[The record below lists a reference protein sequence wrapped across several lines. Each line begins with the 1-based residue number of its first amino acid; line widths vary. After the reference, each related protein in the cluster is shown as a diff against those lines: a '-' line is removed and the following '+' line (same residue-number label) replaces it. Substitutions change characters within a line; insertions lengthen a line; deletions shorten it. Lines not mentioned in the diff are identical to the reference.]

1 MSQNRNILH
10 DDPSKSD
17 KRQRFLPNNRYF
29 TICIYA
35 VTVILLGA
43 LIVRVVMTPFA
54 VTNGIKRVLNVLMPF
69 LMGILIAMIMNP
81 IINWISQIMEQFL
94 KLKKKKVRIILAS
107 VLAYMLVLG
116 LILICIIFI
125 VPQVFTSITE
135 LVNSLPKM
143 YRLTTNFFNNL
154 QQHFPNTDM
163 SEIQKAVNDMLP
175 NLISTIRK
183 FASDI
188 VPAIYSASVS
198 IVQWILNAIVALI
211 VSIYILG
218 DKKSLKKLIKN
229 AEFEQPDASIAAV
242 DYGHN
247 RKINRHLIERLA
259 TCEYITEHRNLF
271 ITGATGS
278 GKTYMAC
285 AFGMEACKRRYTTK
299 YVRLPDLLLE
309 LEMAR
314 NDGTYK
320 KVQSKYANPILLIID
335 EWLLLKPTASEQHDI
350 LELLHRR
357 RKKSSTIFCS
367 QYDCNGWFD
376 QLGGDDSPL
385 AEAILDR
392 IKHDAYKINIIPTDP
407 ANYRSMREVYGL
419 DPAISE

>member
-81 IINWISQIMEQFL
+81 IINWISQVMERFL
-94 KLKKKKVRIILAS
+94 KVKKKKIRIILAS

-125 VPQVFTSITE
+125 VPQVFSSISE

-143 YRLTTNFFNNL
+143 YRLTTDFFNNL

-163 SEIQKAVNDMLP
+163 SDIQKTVNDMLP
-175 NLISTIRK
+175 SLITTIRN
-183 FASDI
+183 FSTDI

-198 IVQWILNAIVALI
+198 IVQWLLNAIVAVI

-218 DKKSLKKLIKN
+218 DKKNLKKLIKIILYSFVP
-229 AEFEQPDASIAAV
+229 E
-242 DYGHN
+242 
-247 RKINRHLIERLA
+247 
-259 TCEYITEHRNLF
+259 EYISGSIQILRECNNIFTNFMVSKALDSLIIGCLCF
-271 ITGATGS
+271 IFMTIFGLDYAVLISMVVGITNMIPYFGPFIGAIPG
-278 GKTYMAC
+278 
-285 AFGMEACKRRYTTK
+285 F
-299 YVRLPDLLLE
+299 L
-309 LEMAR
+309 
-314 NDGTYK
+314 
-320 KVQSKYANPILLIID
+320 ILLIVNPWKSLGFLVLILILQQFDGLYLGPKLMGSSVGMKPLWIIVSITLGGKIAGVLGMFLSVPIGAILVYLSTLLID
-335 EWLLLKPTASEQHDI
+335 RILLKKNID
-350 LELLHRR
+350 
-357 RKKSSTIFCS
+357 RKKI
-367 QYDCNGWFD
+367 
-376 QLGGDDSPL
+376 
-385 AEAILDR
+385 
-392 IKHDAYKINIIPTDP
+392 
-407 ANYRSMREVYGL
+407 
-419 DPAISE
+419 

>member
-81 IINWISQIMEQFL
+81 IINWISQVMERFL
-94 KLKKKKVRIILAS
+94 KVKKKKVRIILAS

-125 VPQVFTSITE
+125 VPQVFSSISE

-143 YRLTTNFFNNL
+143 YRLTTDFFNNL

-163 SEIQKAVNDMLP
+163 SDIQKTVNDMLP
-175 NLISTIRK
+175 SLITTIRN
-183 FASDI
+183 FSTDI

-198 IVQWILNAIVALI
+198 IVQWLLNAIVAVI
-211 VSIYILG
+211 VSIYILS
-218 DKKSLKKLIKN
+218 DKKNLKKLIKIILYSFVP
-229 AEFEQPDASIAAV
+229 E
-242 DYGHN
+242 
-247 RKINRHLIERLA
+247 
-259 TCEYITEHRNLF
+259 EYISGSIQILRECNNIFTNFMVSKALDSLIIGCLCF
-271 ITGATGS
+271 IFMTIFGLDYAVLISMVVGITNMIPYFGPFIGAIPG
-278 GKTYMAC
+278 
-285 AFGMEACKRRYTTK
+285 F
-299 YVRLPDLLLE
+299 L
-309 LEMAR
+309 
-314 NDGTYK
+314 
-320 KVQSKYANPILLIID
+320 ILLIVNPWKSLGFLVLILILQQFDGLYLGPKLMGSSVGMKPLWIIVSITLGGKIAGVLGMFLSVPIGAILVYLATLLID
-335 EWLLLKPTASEQHDI
+335 RILLKKNID
-350 LELLHRR
+350 
-357 RKKSSTIFCS
+357 RKKI
-367 QYDCNGWFD
+367 
-376 QLGGDDSPL
+376 
-385 AEAILDR
+385 
-392 IKHDAYKINIIPTDP
+392 
-407 ANYRSMREVYGL
+407 
-419 DPAISE
+419 

>member
-81 IINWISQIMEQFL
+81 IINWISQVMEQFL
-94 KLKKKKVRIILAS
+94 KVKKKKVRIILAS

-125 VPQVFTSITE
+125 VPQVFSSISE

-143 YRLTTNFFNNL
+143 YRLTTDFFNNL

-163 SEIQKAVNDMLP
+163 SDIQKTVNDMLP
-175 NLISTIRK
+175 SLITTIRN
-183 FASDI
+183 FSTDI

-198 IVQWILNAIVALI
+198 IVQWLLNAIVAVI

-218 DKKSLKKLIKN
+218 DKKNLKKLIKIILYSFVP
-229 AEFEQPDASIAAV
+229 E
-242 DYGHN
+242 
-247 RKINRHLIERLA
+247 
-259 TCEYITEHRNLF
+259 EYISGSIQILRECNNIFTNFMVSKALDSLIIGCLCF
-271 ITGATGS
+271 IFMTIFGLDYAVLISMVVGITNMIPYFGPFIGAIPG
-278 GKTYMAC
+278 
-285 AFGMEACKRRYTTK
+285 F
-299 YVRLPDLLLE
+299 L
-309 LEMAR
+309 
-314 NDGTYK
+314 
-320 KVQSKYANPILLIID
+320 ILLIVNPWKSLGFLVLILILQQFDGLYLGPKLMGSSVGMKPLWIIVSITLGGKIAGVLGMFLSVPIGAILVYLATLLID
-335 EWLLLKPTASEQHDI
+335 RILLKKNID
-350 LELLHRR
+350 
-357 RKKSSTIFCS
+357 RKKI
-367 QYDCNGWFD
+367 
-376 QLGGDDSPL
+376 
-385 AEAILDR
+385 
-392 IKHDAYKINIIPTDP
+392 
-407 ANYRSMREVYGL
+407 
-419 DPAISE
+419 

>member
-81 IINWISQIMEQFL
+81 IINWISQVMEQFL
-94 KLKKKKVRIILAS
+94 KIKKKKVRIILAS

-125 VPQVFTSITE
+125 VPQVFSSISE

-143 YRLTTNFFNNL
+143 YRLTTDFFNNL

-163 SEIQKAVNDMLP
+163 SDIQKTVNDMLP
-175 NLISTIRK
+175 SLITTIRN
-183 FASDI
+183 FSTDI

-198 IVQWILNAIVALI
+198 IVQWLLNAIVAVI

-218 DKKSLKKLIKN
+218 DKKNLKKLIKIILYSFVP
-229 AEFEQPDASIAAV
+229 E
-242 DYGHN
+242 
-247 RKINRHLIERLA
+247 
-259 TCEYITEHRNLF
+259 EYISGSIQILRECNNIFTNFMVSKALDSLIIGCLCF
-271 ITGATGS
+271 IFMTIFGLDYAVLISMVVGITNMIPYFGPFIGAIPG
-278 GKTYMAC
+278 
-285 AFGMEACKRRYTTK
+285 F
-299 YVRLPDLLLE
+299 L
-309 LEMAR
+309 
-314 NDGTYK
+314 
-320 KVQSKYANPILLIID
+320 ILLIVNPWKSLGFLVLILILQQFDGLYLGPKLMGSSVGMKPLWIIVSITLGGKIAGVLGMFLSVPIGAILVYLATLLID
-335 EWLLLKPTASEQHDI
+335 RILLKKNID
-350 LELLHRR
+350 
-357 RKKSSTIFCS
+357 RKKI
-367 QYDCNGWFD
+367 
-376 QLGGDDSPL
+376 
-385 AEAILDR
+385 
-392 IKHDAYKINIIPTDP
+392 
-407 ANYRSMREVYGL
+407 
-419 DPAISE
+419 

>member
-94 KLKKKKVRIILAS
+94 KVKKKKVRIILAS

-125 VPQVFTSITE
+125 VPQVFSSISE

-143 YRLTTNFFNNL
+143 YRLTTDFFNNL

-163 SEIQKAVNDMLP
+163 SDIQKTVNDMLP
-175 NLISTIRK
+175 SLITTIRN
-183 FASDI
+183 FSTDI

-198 IVQWILNAIVALI
+198 IVQWLLNAIVAVI

-218 DKKSLKKLIKN
+218 DKKNLKKLIKIILYSFVP
-229 AEFEQPDASIAAV
+229 E
-242 DYGHN
+242 
-247 RKINRHLIERLA
+247 
-259 TCEYITEHRNLF
+259 EYISGSIQILRECNNIFTNFMVSKALDSLIIGCLCF
-271 ITGATGS
+271 IFMTIFGLDYAVLISMVVGITNMIPYFGPFIGAIPG
-278 GKTYMAC
+278 
-285 AFGMEACKRRYTTK
+285 F
-299 YVRLPDLLLE
+299 L
-309 LEMAR
+309 
-314 NDGTYK
+314 
-320 KVQSKYANPILLIID
+320 ILLIVNPWKSLGFLVLILILQQFDGLYLGPKLMGSSVGMKPLWIIVSITLGGKIAGVLGMFLSVPIGAILVYLATLLID
-335 EWLLLKPTASEQHDI
+335 RILLKKNID
-350 LELLHRR
+350 
-357 RKKSSTIFCS
+357 RKKI
-367 QYDCNGWFD
+367 
-376 QLGGDDSPL
+376 
-385 AEAILDR
+385 
-392 IKHDAYKINIIPTDP
+392 
-407 ANYRSMREVYGL
+407 
-419 DPAISE
+419 

>member
-125 VPQVFTSITE
+125 VPQVFSSISE

-143 YRLTTNFFNNL
+143 YRLTTDFFNNL

-163 SEIQKAVNDMLP
+163 SDIQKTVNDMLP
-175 NLISTIRK
+175 SLITTIRN
-183 FASDI
+183 FSTDI

-198 IVQWILNAIVALI
+198 IVQWLLNAIVAVI

-218 DKKSLKKLIKN
+218 DKKNLKKLIKIILYSFVP
-229 AEFEQPDASIAAV
+229 E
-242 DYGHN
+242 
-247 RKINRHLIERLA
+247 
-259 TCEYITEHRNLF
+259 EYISGSIQILRECNNIFTNFMVSKALDSLIIGCLCF
-271 ITGATGS
+271 IFMTIFGLDYAVLISMVVGITNMIPYFGPFIGAIPG
-278 GKTYMAC
+278 
-285 AFGMEACKRRYTTK
+285 F
-299 YVRLPDLLLE
+299 L
-309 LEMAR
+309 
-314 NDGTYK
+314 
-320 KVQSKYANPILLIID
+320 ILLIVNPWKSLGFLVLILILQQFDGLYLGPKLMGSSVGMKPLWIIVSITLGGKIAGVLGMFLSVPIGAILVYLSTLLID
-335 EWLLLKPTASEQHDI
+335 RILLKKNID
-350 LELLHRR
+350 
-357 RKKSSTIFCS
+357 RKKI
-367 QYDCNGWFD
+367 
-376 QLGGDDSPL
+376 
-385 AEAILDR
+385 
-392 IKHDAYKINIIPTDP
+392 
-407 ANYRSMREVYGL
+407 
-419 DPAISE
+419 

>member
-125 VPQVFTSITE
+125 VPQVFSSISE
-135 LVNSLPKM
+135 LVNSLPRM
-143 YRLTTNFFNNL
+143 YRLTTDFFNNL

-163 SEIQKAVNDMLP
+163 SDIQKTVNDMLP
-175 NLISTIRK
+175 SLITTIRN
-183 FASDI
+183 FSTDI

-198 IVQWILNAIVALI
+198 IVQWLLNAIVAVI

-218 DKKSLKKLIKN
+218 DKKNLKKLIKIILYSFVP
-229 AEFEQPDASIAAV
+229 E
-242 DYGHN
+242 
-247 RKINRHLIERLA
+247 
-259 TCEYITEHRNLF
+259 EYISGSIQILRECNNIFTNFMVSKALDSLIIGCLCF
-271 ITGATGS
+271 IFMTIFGLDYAVLISMVVGITNMIPYFGPFIGAIPG
-278 GKTYMAC
+278 
-285 AFGMEACKRRYTTK
+285 F
-299 YVRLPDLLLE
+299 L
-309 LEMAR
+309 
-314 NDGTYK
+314 
-320 KVQSKYANPILLIID
+320 ILLIVNPWKSLGFLVLILILQQFDGLYLGPKLMGSSVGMKPLWIIVSITLGGKIAGVLGMFLSVPIGAILVYLATLLID
-335 EWLLLKPTASEQHDI
+335 RILLKKNID
-350 LELLHRR
+350 
-357 RKKSSTIFCS
+357 RKKI
-367 QYDCNGWFD
+367 
-376 QLGGDDSPL
+376 
-385 AEAILDR
+385 
-392 IKHDAYKINIIPTDP
+392 
-407 ANYRSMREVYGL
+407 
-419 DPAISE
+419 

>member
-94 KLKKKKVRIILAS
+94 KVKKKKVRIILAS

-125 VPQVFTSITE
+125 VPQVFSSISE

-143 YRLTTNFFNNL
+143 YRLTTDFFNNL

-163 SEIQKAVNDMLP
+163 SDIQKTVNDMLP
-175 NLISTIRK
+175 SLITTIRN
-183 FASDI
+183 FSTDI

-198 IVQWILNAIVALI
+198 IVQWLLNAIVAII

-218 DKKSLKKLIKN
+218 DKKNLKKLIKIILYSFVP
-229 AEFEQPDASIAAV
+229 E
-242 DYGHN
+242 
-247 RKINRHLIERLA
+247 
-259 TCEYITEHRNLF
+259 EYISGSIQILRECNNIFTNFMVSKALDSLIIGCLCF
-271 ITGATGS
+271 IFMTIFGLDYAVLISMVVGITNMIPYFGPFIGAIPG
-278 GKTYMAC
+278 
-285 AFGMEACKRRYTTK
+285 F
-299 YVRLPDLLLE
+299 L
-309 LEMAR
+309 
-314 NDGTYK
+314 
-320 KVQSKYANPILLIID
+320 ILLIVNPWKSLGFLVLILILQQFDGLYLGPKLMGSSVGMKPLWIIVSITLGGKIAGVLGMFLSVPIGAILVYLATLLID
-335 EWLLLKPTASEQHDI
+335 RILLKKNID
-350 LELLHRR
+350 
-357 RKKSSTIFCS
+357 RKKI
-367 QYDCNGWFD
+367 
-376 QLGGDDSPL
+376 
-385 AEAILDR
+385 
-392 IKHDAYKINIIPTDP
+392 
-407 ANYRSMREVYGL
+407 
-419 DPAISE
+419 

>member
-81 IINWISQIMEQFL
+81 IINWISKIMEQFL

-125 VPQVFTSITE
+125 VPQVFSSISE

-143 YRLTTNFFNNL
+143 YRLTTDFFNNL

-163 SEIQKAVNDMLP
+163 SDIQKTVNDMLP
-175 NLISTIRK
+175 SLITTIRN
-183 FASDI
+183 FSTDI

-198 IVQWILNAIVALI
+198 IVQWLLNAIVAVI

-218 DKKSLKKLIKN
+218 DKKNLKKLIKIILYSFVP
-229 AEFEQPDASIAAV
+229 E
-242 DYGHN
+242 
-247 RKINRHLIERLA
+247 
-259 TCEYITEHRNLF
+259 EYISGSIQILRECNNIFTNFMVSKALDSLIIGCLCF
-271 ITGATGS
+271 IFMTIFGLDYAVLISMVVGITNMIPYFGPFIGAIPG
-278 GKTYMAC
+278 
-285 AFGMEACKRRYTTK
+285 F
-299 YVRLPDLLLE
+299 L
-309 LEMAR
+309 
-314 NDGTYK
+314 
-320 KVQSKYANPILLIID
+320 ILLIVNPWKSLGFLVLILILQQFDGLYLGPKLMGSSVGMKPLWIIVSITLGGKIAGVLGMFLSVPIGAILVYLATLLID
-335 EWLLLKPTASEQHDI
+335 RILLKKNI
-350 LELLHRR
+350 N
-357 RKKSSTIFCS
+357 RKKI
-367 QYDCNGWFD
+367 
-376 QLGGDDSPL
+376 
-385 AEAILDR
+385 
-392 IKHDAYKINIIPTDP
+392 
-407 ANYRSMREVYGL
+407 
-419 DPAISE
+419 

>member
-125 VPQVFTSITE
+125 VPQIFTSISE

-143 YRLTTNFFNNL
+143 YRLTTDFFNNL

-163 SEIQKAVNDMLP
+163 SDIQKTVNDMLP
-175 NLISTIRK
+175 SLITTIRN
-183 FASDI
+183 FSTDI

-198 IVQWILNAIVALI
+198 IVQWLLNAIVAII

-218 DKKSLKKLIKN
+218 DKKNLKKLIKIILYSFVP
-229 AEFEQPDASIAAV
+229 EEYISGSIQILRECNNIFTNFMVSKALDSLIIGCLCFIFMTIFGLDYAV
-242 DYGHN
+242 LISMVVGITNMIPYFGPFIGAIPGFLFLLIVNPWKSLGFLVLILILQQFDGLYLGPKLMGSSVGMKPLWIIVSITLGG
-247 RKINRHLIERLA
+247 KIAGVLGMFLSVPIGAILVYLA
-259 TCEYITEHRNLF
+259 T
-271 ITGATGS
+271 
-278 GKTYMAC
+278 
-285 AFGMEACKRRYTTK
+285 
-299 YVRLPDLLLE
+299 LLID
-309 LEMAR
+309 R
-314 NDGTYK
+314 
-320 KVQSKYANPILLIID
+320 ILLKKNID
-335 EWLLLKPTASEQHDI
+335 
-350 LELLHRR
+350 
-357 RKKSSTIFCS
+357 RKKI
-367 QYDCNGWFD
+367 
-376 QLGGDDSPL
+376 
-385 AEAILDR
+385 
-392 IKHDAYKINIIPTDP
+392 
-407 ANYRSMREVYGL
+407 
-419 DPAISE
+419 

>member
-94 KLKKKKVRIILAS
+94 KLKKKKLRIILAS

-125 VPQVFTSITE
+125 VPQVFSSISE

-143 YRLTTNFFNNL
+143 YRLTTDFFNNL

-163 SEIQKAVNDMLP
+163 SDIQKTVNDMLP
-175 NLISTIRK
+175 SLITTIRN
-183 FASDI
+183 FSTDI

-198 IVQWILNAIVALI
+198 IVQWLLNAIVAVI

-218 DKKSLKKLIKN
+218 DKKNLKKLIKIILYSFVP
-229 AEFEQPDASIAAV
+229 E
-242 DYGHN
+242 
-247 RKINRHLIERLA
+247 
-259 TCEYITEHRNLF
+259 EYISGSIQILRECNNIFTNFMVSKALDSLIIGCLCF
-271 ITGATGS
+271 IFMTIFGLDYAVLISMVVGITNMIPYFGPFIGAIPG
-278 GKTYMAC
+278 
-285 AFGMEACKRRYTTK
+285 F
-299 YVRLPDLLLE
+299 L
-309 LEMAR
+309 
-314 NDGTYK
+314 
-320 KVQSKYANPILLIID
+320 ILLIVNPWKSLGFLVLILILQQFDGLYLGPKLMGSSVGMKPLWIIVSITLGGKIAGVLGLFLSVPIGAILVYLATLLID
-335 EWLLLKPTASEQHDI
+335 RILLKKNID
-350 LELLHRR
+350 
-357 RKKSSTIFCS
+357 RKKI
-367 QYDCNGWFD
+367 
-376 QLGGDDSPL
+376 
-385 AEAILDR
+385 
-392 IKHDAYKINIIPTDP
+392 
-407 ANYRSMREVYGL
+407 
-419 DPAISE
+419 

>member
-125 VPQVFTSITE
+125 VPQIFTSISE
-135 LVNSLPKM
+135 LVNSLPRM
-143 YRLTTNFFNNL
+143 YRLTTDFFNNL

-163 SEIQKAVNDMLP
+163 SDIQKTVNDMLP
-175 NLISTIRK
+175 SLITTIRN
-183 FASDI
+183 FSTDI

-198 IVQWILNAIVALI
+198 IVQWLLNAIVAVI

-218 DKKSLKKLIKN
+218 DKKNLKKLIKIILYSFVP
-229 AEFEQPDASIAAV
+229 E
-242 DYGHN
+242 
-247 RKINRHLIERLA
+247 
-259 TCEYITEHRNLF
+259 EYISGSIQILRECNNIFTNFMVSKALDSLIIGCLCF
-271 ITGATGS
+271 IFMTIFGLDYAVLISMVVGITNMIPYFGPFIGAIPG
-278 GKTYMAC
+278 
-285 AFGMEACKRRYTTK
+285 F
-299 YVRLPDLLLE
+299 L
-309 LEMAR
+309 
-314 NDGTYK
+314 
-320 KVQSKYANPILLIID
+320 ILLIVNPWKSLGFLVLILILQQFDGLYLGPKLMGSSVGMKPLWIIVSITLGGKIAGVLGMFLSVPIGAILVYLATLLID
-335 EWLLLKPTASEQHDI
+335 RILLKKNID
-350 LELLHRR
+350 
-357 RKKSSTIFCS
+357 RKKI
-367 QYDCNGWFD
+367 
-376 QLGGDDSPL
+376 
-385 AEAILDR
+385 
-392 IKHDAYKINIIPTDP
+392 
-407 ANYRSMREVYGL
+407 
-419 DPAISE
+419 

>member
-125 VPQVFTSITE
+125 VPQVFSSISE

-143 YRLTTNFFNNL
+143 YRLTTDFFNNL

-163 SEIQKAVNDMLP
+163 SDIQKTVNDMLP
-175 NLISTIRK
+175 SLITTIRN
-183 FASDI
+183 FSTDI

-198 IVQWILNAIVALI
+198 IVQWLLNAIVAVI

-218 DKKSLKKLIKN
+218 DKKNLKKLIKIILYSFVP
-229 AEFEQPDASIAAV
+229 E
-242 DYGHN
+242 
-247 RKINRHLIERLA
+247 
-259 TCEYITEHRNLF
+259 EYISGSIQILRECNNIFTNFMVSKALDSLIIGCLCF
-271 ITGATGS
+271 IFMTIFDLDYSVLISMVVGITNMIPYFGPFIGAIPG
-278 GKTYMAC
+278 
-285 AFGMEACKRRYTTK
+285 F
-299 YVRLPDLLLE
+299 L
-309 LEMAR
+309 
-314 NDGTYK
+314 
-320 KVQSKYANPILLIID
+320 ILLIVNPWKSLGFLVLILILQQFDGLYLGPKLMGSSVGMKPLWIIVSITLGGKIAGVLGMFLSVPIGAILVYLATLLID
-335 EWLLLKPTASEQHDI
+335 RILLKKNID
-350 LELLHRR
+350 
-357 RKKSSTIFCS
+357 RKKI
-367 QYDCNGWFD
+367 
-376 QLGGDDSPL
+376 
-385 AEAILDR
+385 
-392 IKHDAYKINIIPTDP
+392 
-407 ANYRSMREVYGL
+407 
-419 DPAISE
+419 

>member
-125 VPQVFTSITE
+125 VPQVFSSISE

-143 YRLTTNFFNNL
+143 YRLTTDFFNNL

-163 SEIQKAVNDMLP
+163 SDIQKTVNDMLP
-175 NLISTIRK
+175 SLITTIRN
-183 FASDI
+183 FSTDI

-198 IVQWILNAIVALI
+198 IVQWLLNAIVAVI

-218 DKKSLKKLIKN
+218 DKKNLKKLIKIILYSFVP
-229 AEFEQPDASIAAV
+229 E
-242 DYGHN
+242 
-247 RKINRHLIERLA
+247 
-259 TCEYITEHRNLF
+259 EYISGSIQILRECNNIFTNFMVSKALDSLIIGCLCF
-271 ITGATGS
+271 IFMTIFGLDYAVLISMVVGITNMIPYFGPFIGAIPG
-278 GKTYMAC
+278 
-285 AFGMEACKRRYTTK
+285 F
-299 YVRLPDLLLE
+299 L
-309 LEMAR
+309 
-314 NDGTYK
+314 
-320 KVQSKYANPILLIID
+320 ILLIVNPWKSLGFLVLILILQQFDGLYLGPKLMGSSVGMKPLWIIVSITLGGKIAGVLGMFLSVPIGAILVYLATLLID
-335 EWLLLKPTASEQHDI
+335 RILLKKNID
-350 LELLHRR
+350 
-357 RKKSSTIFCS
+357 RKKI
-367 QYDCNGWFD
+367 
-376 QLGGDDSPL
+376 
-385 AEAILDR
+385 
-392 IKHDAYKINIIPTDP
+392 
-407 ANYRSMREVYGL
+407 
-419 DPAISE
+419 

>member
-125 VPQVFTSITE
+125 VPQIFTSISE

-143 YRLTTNFFNNL
+143 YRLTTDFFNNL

-163 SEIQKAVNDMLP
+163 SDIQKTVNDMLP
-175 NLISTIRK
+175 SLITTIRN
-183 FASDI
+183 FSTDI

-198 IVQWILNAIVALI
+198 IVQWLLNAIVAVI

-218 DKKSLKKLIKN
+218 DKKNLKKLIKIILYSFVP
-229 AEFEQPDASIAAV
+229 E
-242 DYGHN
+242 
-247 RKINRHLIERLA
+247 
-259 TCEYITEHRNLF
+259 EYISGSIQILRECNDIFTNFMVSKALDSLIIGCLCF
-271 ITGATGS
+271 IFMTIFGLDYAVLISMVVGITNMIPYFGPFIGAIPG
-278 GKTYMAC
+278 
-285 AFGMEACKRRYTTK
+285 F
-299 YVRLPDLLLE
+299 L
-309 LEMAR
+309 
-314 NDGTYK
+314 
-320 KVQSKYANPILLIID
+320 ILLIVNPWKSLGFLVLILILQQFDGLYLGPKLMGSSVGMKPLWIIVSITLGGKIAGVLGMFLSVPIGAILVYLATLLID
-335 EWLLLKPTASEQHDI
+335 RILLKKNID
-350 LELLHRR
+350 
-357 RKKSSTIFCS
+357 RKKI
-367 QYDCNGWFD
+367 
-376 QLGGDDSPL
+376 
-385 AEAILDR
+385 
-392 IKHDAYKINIIPTDP
+392 
-407 ANYRSMREVYGL
+407 
-419 DPAISE
+419 

>member
-125 VPQVFTSITE
+125 VPQVFSSISE

-143 YRLTTNFFNNL
+143 YRLTTDFFNNL

-163 SEIQKAVNDMLP
+163 SDIQKTVNDMLP
-175 NLISTIRK
+175 SLITTIRN
-183 FASDI
+183 FSTDI

-198 IVQWILNAIVALI
+198 IVQWLLNAIVAVI

-218 DKKSLKKLIKN
+218 DKKNLKKLIKIILYSFVP
-229 AEFEQPDASIAAV
+229 E
-242 DYGHN
+242 
-247 RKINRHLIERLA
+247 
-259 TCEYITEHRNLF
+259 EYISSSIQILRECNNIFTNFMVSKALDSLIIGCLCF
-271 ITGATGS
+271 IFMTIFGLDYAVLISMVVGITNMIPYFGPFIGAIPG
-278 GKTYMAC
+278 
-285 AFGMEACKRRYTTK
+285 F
-299 YVRLPDLLLE
+299 L
-309 LEMAR
+309 
-314 NDGTYK
+314 
-320 KVQSKYANPILLIID
+320 ILLIVNPWKSLGFLVLILILQQFDGLYLGPKLMGSSVGMKPLWIIVSITLGGKIAGVLGMFLSVPIGAILVYLSTLLID
-335 EWLLLKPTASEQHDI
+335 RILLKKNID
-350 LELLHRR
+350 
-357 RKKSSTIFCS
+357 RKKI
-367 QYDCNGWFD
+367 
-376 QLGGDDSPL
+376 
-385 AEAILDR
+385 
-392 IKHDAYKINIIPTDP
+392 
-407 ANYRSMREVYGL
+407 
-419 DPAISE
+419 

>member
-81 IINWISQIMEQFL
+81 IINWISQVMERFL
-94 KLKKKKVRIILAS
+94 KVKKKKVRIILAS

-125 VPQVFTSITE
+125 VPQVFSSISE

-143 YRLTTNFFNNL
+143 YRLTTDFFNNL

-163 SEIQKAVNDMLP
+163 SDIQKTVNDMLP
-175 NLISTIRK
+175 SLITTIRN
-183 FASDI
+183 FSTDI

-198 IVQWILNAIVALI
+198 IVQWLLNAIVAVI

-218 DKKSLKKLIKN
+218 DKKNLKKLIKIILYSFVP
-229 AEFEQPDASIAAV
+229 E
-242 DYGHN
+242 
-247 RKINRHLIERLA
+247 
-259 TCEYITEHRNLF
+259 EYISGSIQILRECNNIFTNFMVSKALDSLIIGCLCF
-271 ITGATGS
+271 IFMTIFGLDYAVLISMVVGITNMIPYFGPFIGAIPG
-278 GKTYMAC
+278 
-285 AFGMEACKRRYTTK
+285 F
-299 YVRLPDLLLE
+299 L
-309 LEMAR
+309 
-314 NDGTYK
+314 
-320 KVQSKYANPILLIID
+320 ILLIVNPWKSLGFLVLILILQQFDGLYLGPKLMGSSVGMKPLWIIVSITLGGKIAGVLGMFLSVPIGAILVYLATLLID
-335 EWLLLKPTASEQHDI
+335 RILLKKNID
-350 LELLHRR
+350 
-357 RKKSSTIFCS
+357 RKKI
-367 QYDCNGWFD
+367 
-376 QLGGDDSPL
+376 
-385 AEAILDR
+385 
-392 IKHDAYKINIIPTDP
+392 
-407 ANYRSMREVYGL
+407 
-419 DPAISE
+419 

>member
-125 VPQVFTSITE
+125 VPQIFTSISE

-143 YRLTTNFFNNL
+143 YRLTTDFFNNL

-163 SEIQKAVNDMLP
+163 SDIQKTVNDMLP
-175 NLISTIRK
+175 SLITTIRN
-183 FASDI
+183 FSTDI

-198 IVQWILNAIVALI
+198 IVQWLLNAIVAVI

-218 DKKSLKKLIKN
+218 DKKNLKKLIKIILYSFVP
-229 AEFEQPDASIAAV
+229 E
-242 DYGHN
+242 
-247 RKINRHLIERLA
+247 
-259 TCEYITEHRNLF
+259 EYISGSIQILRECNNIFTNFMVSKALDSLIIGCLCF
-271 ITGATGS
+271 IFMTIFGLDYAVLISMVVGITNMIPYFGPFIGAIPG
-278 GKTYMAC
+278 
-285 AFGMEACKRRYTTK
+285 F
-299 YVRLPDLLLE
+299 L
-309 LEMAR
+309 
-314 NDGTYK
+314 
-320 KVQSKYANPILLIID
+320 ILLIVNPWKSLGFLVLILILQQFDGLYLGPKLMGSSVGMKPLWIIVSITLGGKIAGVLGMFLSVPIGAILVYLATLLID
-335 EWLLLKPTASEQHDI
+335 RILLKKNID
-350 LELLHRR
+350 
-357 RKKSSTIFCS
+357 RKKI
-367 QYDCNGWFD
+367 
-376 QLGGDDSPL
+376 
-385 AEAILDR
+385 
-392 IKHDAYKINIIPTDP
+392 
-407 ANYRSMREVYGL
+407 
-419 DPAISE
+419 